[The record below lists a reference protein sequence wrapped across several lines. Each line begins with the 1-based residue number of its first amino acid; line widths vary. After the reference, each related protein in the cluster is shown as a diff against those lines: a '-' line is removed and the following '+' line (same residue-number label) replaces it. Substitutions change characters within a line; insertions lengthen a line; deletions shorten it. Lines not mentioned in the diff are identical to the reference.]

1 MPTKKKT
8 PEAKST
14 QKRKTLNL
22 KDLQVSSKGLDI
34 RGGTWSRDNGSV
46 STKP

>member
-1 MPTKKKT
+1 MQTKKKT
-8 PEAKST
+8 PEAKNT
-14 QKRKTLNL
+14 QKRKNLNL
-22 KDLQVSSKGLDI
+22 KDLRISSKGFDI